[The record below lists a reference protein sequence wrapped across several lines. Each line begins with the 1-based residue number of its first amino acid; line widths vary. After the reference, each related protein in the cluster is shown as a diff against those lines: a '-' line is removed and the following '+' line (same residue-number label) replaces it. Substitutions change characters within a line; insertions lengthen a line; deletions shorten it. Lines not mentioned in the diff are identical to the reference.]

1 MQVISINNALYAQ
14 AKAYA
19 TANNISVEQWVA
31 TLIARFAPSKRKHY
45 RMKTMQELSPEL
57 VQFAGFAKPLT
68 DDNDLNGDRARGEY
82 LTSKYAE

>member
-1 MQVISINNALYAQ
+1 
-14 AKAYA
+14 
-19 TANNISVEQWVA
+19 
-31 TLIARFAPSKRKHY
+31 
-45 RMKTMQELSPEL
+45 MQELSPEL